1 MQINI
6 TPLLTNSVSTLK
18 INNVEITIPKEIFLD
33 SLINELKNITLN
45 AEIKFDEE
53 YNLLLTGKMKGIMIL
68 KDDITLLPVE
78 YNFTSELEEVLDKNK
93 NTIDLTDILWQN
105 ILVEIPSK
113 VRSTDEDVEL
123 SGDGWRV
130 ISEKKYQEERQKSN
144 NPFANLDEL
153 IKAKEEE

>member
-18 INNVEITIPKEIFLD
+18 INNVEITIPKEIFLG
-33 SLINELKNITLN
+33 SLIDELKNITLN

-93 NTIDLTDILWQN
+93 NTIDLTEILWQN

-130 ISEKKYQEERQKSN
+130 ISEKKYQEERQKST

>member
-6 TPLLTNSVSTLK
+6 TSLLTNSVSTLK
-18 INNVEITIPKEIFLD
+18 INNAEITIPKEIFSS
-33 SLINELKNITLN
+33 SLIDELKNITLN

-53 YNLLLTGKMKGIMIL
+53 YNLLLIGKMKGIMIL

-78 YNFTSELEEVLDKNK
+78 YNFTSELEEILDKSK

-113 VRSTDEDVEL
+113 VRSTDED
-123 SGDGWRV
+123 
-130 ISEKKYQEERQKSN
+130 I
-144 NPFANLDEL
+144 
-153 IKAKEEE
+153 

>member
-1 MQINI
+1 
-6 TPLLTNSVSTLK
+6 
-18 INNVEITIPKEIFLD
+18 
-33 SLINELKNITLN
+33 
-45 AEIKFDEE
+45 
-53 YNLLLTGKMKGIMIL
+53 MIL

-78 YNFTSELEEVLDKNK
+78 YNFTSELEEILDKSK

-113 VRSTDEDVEL
+113 VRSTDEDIEL

-144 NPFANLDEL
+144 NPFANLEEL

>member
-6 TPLLTNSVSTLK
+6 TSLLTNSVSTLK
-18 INNVEITIPKEIFLD
+18 INNAEITIPKEIFSS
-33 SLINELKNITLN
+33 SLIDELKNITLN

-53 YNLLLTGKMKGIMIL
+53 YNLLLIGKMKGIMIL

-78 YNFTSELEEVLDKNK
+78 YNFTSELEEILDKSK

-113 VRSTDEDVEL
+113 VRSTDEDIEL

-144 NPFANLDEL
+144 NPFSNLEEL

>member
-18 INNVEITIPKEIFLD
+18 IKNVEITIPKEIFSS
-33 SLINELKNITLN
+33 SLIDELKNITLN

-53 YNLLLTGKMKGIMIL
+53 YNLLLIGKVKGIMIL

-105 ILVEIPSK
+105 ILV
-113 VRSTDEDVEL
+113 
-123 SGDGWRV
+123 
-130 ISEKKYQEERQKSN
+130 
-144 NPFANLDEL
+144 
-153 IKAKEEE
+153 